1 MSERELSDESSTSQ
15 RLLGPI
21 ETPSGVLTEEGTFH
35 NSTSTTEANA
45 HGLTLWNGLAL
56 VLSIQIGAGVF
67 TAPWQVSNHV
77 VSPAVG
83 LTVWLFAGLLVWTG
97 AASFIELG
105 TAIPKNGGV
114 QEYLRHCY
122 GDLYGCMFT
131 WSWIFI
137 RKPAAMAIISTVFAD
152 YLYQSVLG
160 TWKAPQV
167 VLKIISIGAL
177 SLVTAIN
184 CLGAKSG
191 ALVAGGFLVLK
202 LAAVLIVTFI
212 GLWAVLARH
221 EGLKPPGQGAS
232 WSKTYPFSEQHGYW
246 AIIGNYTSAVYGSL
260 LCYGGW
266 EAVRILNALAK
277 ILLVDHYT
285 LDRVCRRRPSES
297 ET

>member
-1 MSERELSDESSTSQ
+1 MSEQERSDESSTNE
-15 RLLGPI
+15 RLLGLTDHDT
-21 ETPSGVLTEEGTFH
+21 EDLTEERAFNT
-35 NSTSTTEANA
+35 SRSTTNA
-45 HGLTLWNGLAL
+45 DVHGLTLWNGLAL

-137 RKPAAMAIISTVFAD
+137 RKPAAMAIISTIFAD
-152 YLYQSVLG
+152 YLYQSVFG

-167 VLKIISIGAL
+167 VLKIVSIGAL

-202 LAAVLIVTFI
+202 LCAVFFITLI

-221 EGLKPPGQGAS
+221 EGLKPPGQDAS
-232 WSKTYPFSEQHGYW
+232 WSHTYPLSGQYGSW
-246 AIIGNYTSAVYGSL
+246 VIIGNYTSAVYGSL

-266 EAVRILNALAK
+266 EAVRIINASNMTLF
-277 ILLVDHYT
+277 VNHYSRSDLSQAT
-285 LDRVCRRRPSES
+285 S
-297 ET
+297 

>member
-1 MSERELSDESSTSQ
+1 MSEQELSDEPSTTQ

-21 ETPSGVLTEEGTFH
+21 ETPFEGPSEERAYHTAGP
-35 NSTSTTEANA
+35 TTDANA

-83 LTVWLFAGLLVWTG
+83 LTVWPFAGLLVWTG

-152 YLYQSVLG
+152 YLYQSVFG

-191 ALVAGGFLVLK
+191 ALVAGGFLVVK
-202 LAAVLIVTFI
+202 LAAVFFITLI

-221 EGLKPPGQGAS
+221 EGLKPPGKGAS
-232 WSKTYPFSEQHGYW
+232 WSKSYPYGEQHGYW
-246 AIIGNYTSAVYGSL
+246 AIIGKYTSAVYGAL

-266 EAVRILNALAK
+266 EAVIVPQSFGCVAR
-277 ILLVDHYT
+277 LLIT
-285 LDRVCRRRPSES
+285 TS
-297 ET
+297 